1 MKPLVY
7 IESSVISY
15 LTARPSNDLI
25 KSARQAITEEWWE
38 KDRTRFNCY
47 ISALVEE
54 EIARGNPDAAKRRL
68 DVTNKIDNLS
78 VSANAKEIAE
88 VLISSGAVPV
98 NSEEDALHIGIATA
112 HGVHFLLTW
121 NFKHINNAEKKSQI
135 NKVIE
140 ELGYIAPVLCSPEE
154 LGVVT

>member
-25 KSARQAITEEWWE
+25 KSARQWE

>member
-54 EIARGNPDAAKRRL
+54 EIARGNPDAAKKRL

-78 VSANAKEIAE
+78 VSVNAKEIAE

-154 LGVVT
+154 LGVVR